1 MSKFK
6 VAVIVASA
14 SLTIALLLATAAR
27 QGAADAQAIAPNAAT
42 SATATPTPTPSATPT
57 PLAHARFLEEK
68 ITGAL
73 TSNPSGLAN
82 GACSGLNEYDAIC
95 PSGSCSCDTIGAG
108 AGAIAT
114 GNLLGKGAVSVS
126 LTLDDQIGTES
137 EGRTPPVGCQP
148 VFGRLVT
155 APNGTPTTNLG
166 SGKNAQPVDD
176 VVNISATY
184 CPDVLARGKGT
195 LNGGFGIAT
204 STVGSGASAVSYS
217 GSGTVTGTIAP
228 SGDAILILRG
238 PITVK

>member
-6 VAVIVASA
+6 VAVIAVSA
-14 SLTIALLLATAAR
+14 SLAATLLLASAAWR
-27 QGAADAQAIAPNAAT
+27 GAAAQAIALNATT
-42 SATATPTPTPSATPT
+42 SASATPTPTPSATPT
-57 PLAHARFLEEK
+57 PVAKARFLKEK

-95 PSGSCSCDTIGAG
+95 PSGNCSCHAIGAG
-108 AGAIAT
+108 TGAIAA
-114 GNLLGKGAVSVS
+114 GNLLGKGTVGVS

-238 PITVK
+238 